1 MNMATALVLI
11 VVALIIIGAMYG
23 SYRMIKT
30 GDTCAGCPN
39 RGTCRCHEKNPI
51 HCTVKKDCYPAGL
64 ETPPANNLSLL
75 KD

>member
-39 RGTCRCHEKNPI
+39 RGTCRCHEKDPVN
-51 HCTVKKDCYPAGL
+51 CTVQKDCSPAGL

-75 KD
+75 ND

>member
-39 RGTCRCHEKNPI
+39 RGTYRCHEKNPI
-51 HCTVKKDCYPAGL
+51 NCTVKKD
-64 ETPPANNLSLL
+64 
-75 KD
+75 